1 MKQYFN
7 FVKSDDEM
15 DDLYVLIADNDICI
29 QVVPYGSPLEQ
40 FLVYNN
46 CEMVGATA
54 SLKDAMMIAVAT

>member
-15 DDLYVLIADNDICI
+15 DDLYVLVADNDICI
-29 QVVPYGSPLEQ
+29 QVVSYGSPLEH

-46 CEMVGATA
+46 CEIVGAYD
-54 SLKDAMMIAVAT
+54 SLEDAMMIAVAA